1 MNLEKIKSI
10 ASKLSE
16 KDKKNF
22 YSLVESLAK
31 IIVLSPDKSYLK
43 LLSTNLLEYKDSISV
58 FKPFASK
65 FKVCLFG
72 SARVPS
78 SDELYVMTEQ
88 LAKNLANEGFFVVT
102 GAGPG
107 LMEAGNKGAGSK
119 SFGLNIIL
127 PFEQTAN
134 DYILN
139 SDRLVSFRY
148 FFLRKLIFI
157 KESQASI
164 LLPGGFG
171 TYDEAYELLTLMQT
185 GRCSPRPIILLDEK
199 NNDYWKNWIEILK
212 KNLLSQSYIS
222 QDDLCLFKHY
232 QSNDQAINYIKHF
245 YSNYISIEHL
255 SNETVLFIHRALS
268 QKKLSEINKDFAYI
282 LTSGLFIQKKA
293 EDSPNYDLSL
303 SGKSALHFKFDKKQ
317 FSSLIKLIHKI
328 NKIDD

>member
-1 MNLEKIKSI
+1 MNLEKIKNFVSN
-10 ASKLSE
+10 LSE
-16 KDKKNF
+16 KDKNNF
-22 YSLVESLAK
+22 YSLVDSVAN
-31 IIVLSPDKSYLK
+31 IIELSPDKSYLK

-58 FKPFASK
+58 FKPYASN

-72 SARVPS
+72 SARVKPS
-78 SDELYVMTEQ
+78 DKLYKMTEM
-88 LAKNLANEGFFVVT
+88 LAKNLAKEGFFVVT

-139 SDRLVSFRY
+139 TDRLVSFKY

-199 NNDYWKNWIEILK
+199 NNNYWKNWIEILK

-222 QDDLCLFKHY
+222 QDDLSLFKHY
-232 QSNDQAINYIKHF
+232 QRNDEAINYIKHF
-245 YSNYISIEHL
+245 YSNYMSIEHL
-255 SNETVLFIHRALS
+255 NDETVLFIHRALS
-268 QKKLSEINKDFAYI
+268 QKRLTQINKEFAYI
-282 LTSGLFIQKKA
+282 LTSGFFIQKKA

-303 SGKSALHFKFDKKQ
+303 SGKTALHFKFDKKQ